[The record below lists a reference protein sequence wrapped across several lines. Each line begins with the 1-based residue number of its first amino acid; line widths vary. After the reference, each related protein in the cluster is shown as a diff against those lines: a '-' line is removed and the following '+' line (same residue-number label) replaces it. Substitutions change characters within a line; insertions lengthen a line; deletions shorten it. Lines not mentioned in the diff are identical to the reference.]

1 MLLIT
6 GINPCINCI
15 LHNPSKI
22 REIFINIDKKN
33 DFIRLVNSKNLKKIT
48 KFIKKNEF
56 KQFENKE
63 SRYLGD
69 IAIMRENYQFSNLED
84 IAHKQ
89 NENSLIIMADQI
101 TDQNNLGNIIRTS
114 LLMGADGLV
123 LSNYSTANITSTT
136 SITSAGAVELLNIHI
151 AKNLNRTIEKLKDYG
166 YWIYTLDV
174 NGKILDKNFK
184 FDKKSILILGNET
197 KGARKKVLDKSD
209 FILKISQKNIN
220 GIDSYNAANSLA
232 IATYH
237 YKLYL

>member
-1 MLLIT
+1 
-6 GINPCINCI
+6 
-15 LHNPSKI
+15 
-22 REIFINIDKKN
+22 
-33 DFIRLVNSKNLKKIT
+33 
-48 KFIKKNEF
+48 
-56 KQFENKE
+56 
-63 SRYLGD
+63 
-69 IAIMRENYQFSNLED
+69 
-84 IAHKQ
+84 
-89 NENSLIIMADQI
+89 MADQI

-136 SITSAGAVELLNIHI
+136 SITSAGAAELLNIHI
-151 AKNLNRTIEKLKDYG
+151 AKNLNRTIEKLIDYG

-174 NGKILDKNFK
+174 HGKILDKNFK